1 MIKHILSCQCMWK
14 RFPLFWN
21 ALKLQANHQPKMY
34 RVQIICHQIM
44 RQRHTQHVISTNEKK
59 DGADSRLDFSFDII
73 HLLIFDKKAHLI
85 LLNEIL
91 LIWMAYNFTWY
102 LDIISIR
109 PYNNIWKESQSYLGL
124 FTPILFLRVKSP
136 LKKIIQDRNLFQ
148 SCLYLYERRC
158 NLFNVQYN
166 FMDLF
171 VMWHQRYKLYKLY

>member
-59 DGADSRLDFSFDII
+59 DGPDSRLDFSFDII

-136 LKKIIQDRNLFQ
+136 LKK
-148 SCLYLYERRC
+148 
-158 NLFNVQYN
+158 
-166 FMDLF
+166 
-171 VMWHQRYKLYKLY
+171 K

>member
-59 DGADSRLDFSFDII
+59 DDADSRLDFSFDII

-91 LIWMAYNFTWY
+91 LIWMAYNLIIS
-102 LDIISIR
+102 LDIWTLFQYVLTITFEKKA
-109 PYNNIWKESQSYLGL
+109 NLTLGY
-124 FTPILFLRVKSP
+124 SP
-136 LKKIIQDRNLFQ
+136 LYYFFEWKVLWRK
-148 SCLYLYERRC
+148 
-158 NLFNVQYN
+158 
-166 FMDLF
+166 
-171 VMWHQRYKLYKLY
+171 